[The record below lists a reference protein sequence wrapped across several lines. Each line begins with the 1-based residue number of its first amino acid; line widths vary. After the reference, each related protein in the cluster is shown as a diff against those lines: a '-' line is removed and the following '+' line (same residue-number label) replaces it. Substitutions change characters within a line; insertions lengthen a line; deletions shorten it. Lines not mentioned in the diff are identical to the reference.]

1 MVYKARYKCE
11 LKKGVC
17 RQQVLQNDPKKE
29 VVRELNTLVS

>member
-17 RQQVLQNDPKKE
+17 RQVLQNDPKKE